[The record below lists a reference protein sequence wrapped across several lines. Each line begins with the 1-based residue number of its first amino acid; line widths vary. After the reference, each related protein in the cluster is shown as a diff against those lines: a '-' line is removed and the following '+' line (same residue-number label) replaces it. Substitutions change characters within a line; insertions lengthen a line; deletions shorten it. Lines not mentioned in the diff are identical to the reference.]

1 MLLSLLPLLEARLDA
16 PFFHRAIAS
25 DASELAGGVVTTALT
40 PQLRDQLW
48 PLCSSRHHAVRQA
61 VSNAQ
66 PVRSG
71 SSAVHSRARQ
81 LLGLSALDVAR
92 FDTFYSTVDAAPWRT
107 IVSTPWAGVEHINV
121 LELRAALLA
130 VHWVLSYPSA
140 LSSRV
145 FLLLDSTVAFFSVW
159 KGRSSSPALL
169 LVRRKISALLLAG
182 GLSLLP
188 GWVPSAVN
196 PADAPSRLKLDDCP
210 TSGRLA
216 A

>member
-25 DASELAGGVVTTALT
+25 DASELAGGVVAAPLT
-40 PQLRDQLW
+40 PQLRDRLW
-48 PLCSSRHHAVRQA
+48 PLCSSRHHAVHQALTNAQRLRFPDVRSFNNSLDELRISAAEAASFDAFYAA
-61 VSNAQ
+61 VS
-66 PVRSG
+66 
-71 SSAVHSRARQ
+71 SS
-81 LLGLSALDVAR
+81 
-92 FDTFYSTVDAAPWRT
+92 PWRT
-107 IVSTPWAGVEHINV
+107 IVAAPWWDEEHINV

-130 VHWVLSYPSA
+130 VHWALSFPSA

-145 FLLLDSTVAFFSVW
+145 FLLLDSSVAFFSLW

-169 LVRRKISALLLAG
+169 LVLRKISSLLLAG

-196 PADAPSRLKLDDCP
+196 PADAPSRLQPDACP
-210 TSGRLA
+210 PGRLSA
-216 A
+216 